1 MNEAPFD
8 KRIFDLIIGFL
19 AQVKDEAIVFM
30 DAQGMVIGWTGGAE
44 HVLGYSEAEVLG
56 MSIAR
61 IFTDEDRAKG
71 LHAFELEVARTSVRS
86 EDDRWHVRKDGSH
99 IWVTG
104 TVTAVRD
111 RAGEV
116 VGFVKIMR
124 DRTDLRSQIETLEN
138 RLEAAL
144 QKQESIGLFLST
156 LGHEMRNPLSP
167 LATAVELIELQ
178 GKGTPLTRPLG
189 IIRRQIAVL
198 QRLADDL
205 VDIARLGTSKLELRM
220 STIDLQALLSD
231 SVAGLQG
238 KARDKGVRLQAV
250 LPAAPIELIAD
261 GDRLQQVVLNLI
273 DNALKYTP
281 PGGTVWVKAIEEGNE
296 AVVRVEDTGIGIP
309 PELLPRVFE
318 LFTQGSL
325 SAPGTNL
332 GLGIGLALA
341 RDLVEQ
347 HGGVIEARSA
357 GVDKGSHFTVRIPL
371 KPDASLALTL
381 P

>member
-1 MNEAPFD
+1 MNDAPID
-8 KRIFDLIIGFL
+8 RRIHDLIIGFL
-19 AQVKDEAIVFM
+19 AQVKDEAIVFL
-30 DAQGMVIGWTGGAE
+30 DAEGRVVGWTGGAE
-44 HVLGYSEAEVLG
+44 HVLGYAEAEVLG

-61 IFTDEDRAKG
+61 IFTEEDRAKG
-71 LHAFELEVARTSVRS
+71 LHDFELQVARTSVRS

-111 RAGEV
+111 EGGEV
-116 VGFVKIMR
+116 IGFVKIMR

-144 QKQESIGLFLST
+144 QKHESIGLFLST

-167 LATAVELIELQ
+167 LSTAVELVERQ
-178 GKGTPLTRPLG
+178 GPGAALDRPLG
-189 IIRRQIAVL
+189 IIRRQVAVL
-198 QRLADDL
+198 QRLANDL
-205 VDIARLGTSKLELRM
+205 MDIARLGTSKLELRM
-220 STIDLQALLSD
+220 STIDLNALLSD

-238 KARDKGVRLQAV
+238 KARDKGVLLRAL
-250 LPAAPIELIAD
+250 LPEAPIALLAD

-273 DNALKYTP
+273 DNALKYTRS
-281 PGGTVWVKAIEEGNE
+281 GGTVWVKAIEEGEE
-296 AVVRVEDTGIGIP
+296 AVIRVEDTGIGIP

-325 SAPGTNL
+325 SERGTDR

-357 GVDKGSHFTVRIPL
+357 GVDKGSRFTVRIPL
-371 KPDASLALTL
+371 KPAARFEL
-381 P
+381 PLP